1 MDLPSSSAPSD
12 DADRVPTHFLMEL
25 VTLDHLMMTT
35 SSSRRSKLTCIAVS
49 PQFLIMG
56 TSTGGVSVYGRY
68 STSRK
73 RRNAPSGPLHFI
85 NTKDGAVSTLCM
97 APKEGLLAV
106 GSESGRVHVVDF
118 STSPSPVKHLLTRE
132 IRKLK
137 KVTCLVWSA
146 DSKRLYS
153 GHANGVVFVHYLD
166 AKYIFRSSC
175 AEVATFADGEI
186 LQLDVHGPHLLVSSQ
201 SGAYICTAD
210 DRTTIQIGKKP
221 RSGLMGACFVEQSC
235 ERSRPSSDTFV
246 LAARPNGRVWEA
258 NFAGVVYRTHQ
269 LRENA
274 SFSRPAIISL
284 RNNYECAREVV
295 EPAAVTDGNLT
306 LGALHRITVE
316 GLNFILS
323 VSGSRIIVFDV
334 EQSKVV
340 LVNDLKEDICCC
352 CICGSDIFLLL
363 QDVAVP
369 RKYTICSRAS
379 VVDRLQ
385 AKSLHVQ
392 CAQFLLHYKNC
403 SWPSDLIRITVGSL
417 PQPCGEVKVERIRMQ
432 LYELLEKNGV
442 HSSSDCRGDQK
453 AASPCPSRGD
463 EGKANT
469 ETNGVGQQR
478 ISSVRSCSFENINEA
493 CGAVRKRASF
503 PRSAADLY
511 EGVGLVQ
518 RTFKLRSG
526 EVEKAKAVVDA
537 HRRII
542 GSESL
547 RTLLQMQSPQVV
559 DAVHFMPTVTVGN
572 AAKSLAELVIATPA
586 SFSYIVP
593 SDDLPAVSAK
603 ESIVV
608 KRRTGPS
615 IVKAVKPHKVR
626 PVASVRPMASGQ
638 LIRLPT
644 EEALDADHNL
654 LNANGVE
661 IVLPSSEN
669 NEFVCSFHDDE
680 NNAAVTDARWVI
692 DRIAH
697 LRLNN
702 VSTGLS
708 TTPQTKGTG
717 VLVSVD
723 NAQAMSPS
731 AAVAQNEHC
740 MHCDIHISWL
750 VAAMMATVCR
760 RINLCYSSFNSGA
773 VPVEREHWR
782 KLLLYRFTSQNVG
795 KAPCARCETALSR
808 CLGLLR
814 KCQESLDLAP
824 SCARPNHRRTFE
836 RCTSVDD
843 ERIRSILFD
852 SHLIQSSVRISTT
865 SVENG
870 AHLDSPSSPAV
881 VSNAYPTQRQHIE
894 HPGENRVQDRLDWVL
909 AIDARIVFII
919 ASVVI
924 GYHEL
929 MSALKESSLLVGC
942 LSAEHWSSLSF
953 LCVREQTMKKD
964 EINEEVMSD
973 LLRSL
978 NLSTFSVNPLGTA
991 NLSTR
996 GGSHSQTPMYSWII
1010 DRNGSCPVCTASLK
1024 SELGDRNVS
1033 VTSFI
1038 CGHAYHTLC
1047 LTRRF
1052 GGCLVCLG
1060 RMKNANTS
1068 RSSHVSRL

>member
-1 MDLPSSSAPSD
+1 M
-12 DADRVPTHFLMEL
+12 
-25 VTLDHLMMTT
+25 
-35 SSSRRSKLTCIAVS
+35 
-49 PQFLIMG
+49 
-56 TSTGGVSVYGRY
+56 
-68 STSRK
+68 
-73 RRNAPSGPLHFI
+73 
-85 NTKDGAVSTLCM
+85 
-97 APKEGLLAV
+97 
-106 GSESGRVHVVDF
+106 
-118 STSPSPVKHLLTRE
+118 
-132 IRKLK
+132 
-137 KVTCLVWSA
+137 
-146 DSKRLYS
+146 
-153 GHANGVVFVHYLD
+153 
-166 AKYIFRSSC
+166 
-175 AEVATFADGEI
+175 
-186 LQLDVHGPHLLVSSQ
+186 
-201 SGAYICTAD
+201 
-210 DRTTIQIGKKP
+210 
-221 RSGLMGACFVEQSC
+221 
-235 ERSRPSSDTFV
+235 
-246 LAARPNGRVWEA
+246 
-258 NFAGVVYRTHQ
+258 
-269 LRENA
+269 
-274 SFSRPAIISL
+274 
-284 RNNYECAREVV
+284 
-295 EPAAVTDGNLT
+295 
-306 LGALHRITVE
+306 
-316 GLNFILS
+316 
-323 VSGSRIIVFDV
+323 
-334 EQSKVV
+334 
-340 LVNDLKEDICCC
+340 
-352 CICGSDIFLLL
+352 
-363 QDVAVP
+363 
-369 RKYTICSRAS
+369 
-379 VVDRLQ
+379 
-385 AKSLHVQ
+385 
-392 CAQFLLHYKNC
+392 
-403 SWPSDLIRITVGSL
+403 
-417 PQPCGEVKVERIRMQ
+417 
-432 LYELLEKNGV
+432 
-442 HSSSDCRGDQK
+442 
-453 AASPCPSRGD
+453 
-463 EGKANT
+463 
-469 ETNGVGQQR
+469 
-478 ISSVRSCSFENINEA
+478 
-493 CGAVRKRASF
+493 
-503 PRSAADLY
+503 
-511 EGVGLVQ
+511 VQ

-808 CLGLLR
+808 CLGLL
-814 KCQESLDLAP
+814 S
-824 SCARPNHRRTFE
+824 
-836 RCTSVDD
+836 
-843 ERIRSILFD
+843 
-852 SHLIQSSVRISTT
+852 
-865 SVENG
+865 

-964 EINEEVMSD
+964 EINEEVTISND
-973 LLRSL
+973 LL
-978 NLSTFSVNPLGTA
+978 
-991 NLSTR
+991 
-996 GGSHSQTPMYSWII
+996 HIHE
-1010 DRNGSCPVCTASLK
+1010 SCN
-1024 SELGDRNVS
+1024 E
-1033 VTSFI
+1033 
-1038 CGHAYHTLC
+1038 
-1047 LTRRF
+1047 
-1052 GGCLVCLG
+1052 
-1060 RMKNANTS
+1060 
-1068 RSSHVSRL
+1068 